1 MANSSKPLTLGILGA
16 ARIAPSALVR
26 PAARVDGVEVRA
38 VAARDVTRA
47 GRFAAKQRI
56 PRVHAGYDALLADPE
71 IEAVYNP
78 LPNGLHCEWTLRAL
92 AAGKHV
98 LCEKP
103 LASNEEEARRMADA
117 AERAGRVLMEAFHW
131 RYHPLAARL
140 REILDSGEIG
150 AVCHI
155 EVATCVPMPLPGN
168 IRFRYDLAGGSMM
181 DIGSYAVS
189 ILRFLAGSEPEV
201 LSAEARTSSPDVDR
215 WMRAEHRFPDGTT
228 GTTIASLMSAR
239 LLQISAKVEG
249 DGGRLAVFNPIAP
262 HIYHHVRVKTPDGSR
277 TERVPGD
284 TTYTCQLRAFR
295 DAIRKGTPLP
305 SDGRDGV
312 ANMRVIDAVYR
323 KAGMKVR
330 GT

>member
-1 MANSSKPLTLGILGA
+1 VGSLPEPLRLGILGA

-26 PAARVDGVEVRA
+26 PATRVDGVEVLA

-56 PRVHAGYDALLADPE
+56 PRVHSGYDALLADPE

-103 LASNEEEARRMADA
+103 LASNEEEARRMAEA
-117 AERAGRVLMEAFHW
+117 AERAGLVLMEAFHW

-140 REILDSGEIG
+140 REIIDSGELG
-150 AVCHI
+150 AVRHI
-155 EVATCVPMPLPGN
+155 DVATCVPMPLPGN
-168 IRFRYDLAGGSMM
+168 IRFRYELGGGSMM
-181 DIGSYAVS
+181 DIGSYAVH

-201 LSAEARTSSPDVDR
+201 ISAEARFSSPDVDR

-228 GTTIASLMSAR
+228 GTTTASLMSAR

-249 DGGRLAVFNPIAP
+249 ESGRLSVFNPLAP
-262 HIYHHVRVKTPDGSR
+262 HVYHHVRVKTRDGSR
-277 TERVPGD
+277 TERVAGD
-284 TTYTCQLRAFR
+284 ATYTCQLRAFR
-295 DAIRKGTPLP
+295 DAIRTGTPP
-305 SDGRDGV
+305 ATDGWDGV
-312 ANMRVIDAVYR
+312 ANMRVIDSVYR